1 VSPVPRSTTKSA
13 STAKTD
19 LARVTV
25 LDTSRGAAELLERRV
40 GGILQGVARVS
51 SCRPEDLR
59 AGAADVVVCYAHAV
73 HLPSIRDRSPGAR
86 FVEVELSLLPQGVRK
101 LQEVNRPADVVV
113 VAEHQRCANYFLS
126 EILRAGITEPRFYT
140 TTIARMNRVQAD
152 VFVVGEEML
161 ELVPSGFVGRLL
173 PVPRSVS
180 PYSASQL
187 IKVVFE
193 HRSVGA

>member
-1 VSPVPRSTTKSA
+1 MARLAT
-13 STAKTD
+13 KTD

-40 GGILQGVARVS
+40 GGILQGVAQVR
-51 SCRPEDLR
+51 SCRPDDLKP
-59 AGAADVVVCYAHAV
+59 GAADVVVCYAHAV
-73 HLPSIRDRSPGAR
+73 HLPSIQARCPGAR
-86 FVEVELSLLPQGVRK
+86 CVEVELSLLPQGVRK
-101 LQEVNRPADVVV
+101 LQEINQPLDVVV

-126 EILRAGITEPRFYT
+126 EIMRAGITEPRFYT
-140 TTIARMNRVQAD
+140 TTIARMTRVQAD
-152 VFVVGEEML
+152 VFVIGEEML
-161 ELVPSGFVGRLL
+161 ELVPSSFAGCSL

-193 HRSVGA
+193 HRTAGA